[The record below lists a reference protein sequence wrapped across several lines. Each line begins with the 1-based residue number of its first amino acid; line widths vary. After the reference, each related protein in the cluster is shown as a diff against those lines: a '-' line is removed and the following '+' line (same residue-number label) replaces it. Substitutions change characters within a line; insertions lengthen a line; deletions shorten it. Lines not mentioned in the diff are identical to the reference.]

1 MKENINV
8 LDEINKGACMG
19 IDAISYII
27 DKVKDKKFKKL
38 LERQS
43 SEYKKISEDIN
54 EIYSKYNSD
63 DEPHETNKMEKTMTW
78 FGIEMRTMTDDS
90 DAKIS
95 ELLFNGTNM
104 GILEGRRILNDKKMD
119 KEVTCSIAHVTGGLL
134 YSKFLGLAFQP
145 YRTISNYPL
154 YEL

>member
-63 DEPHETNKMEKTMTW
+63 DEPHETNKMEKTMT
-78 FGIEMRTMTDDS
+78 DDS

-95 ELLFNGTNM
+95 ELLFKGTNM

-119 KEVTCSIAHVTGGLL
+119 KEVEEIVDTYVKVQEKNIEDLKKYL
-134 YSKFLGLAFQP
+134 
-145 YRTISNYPL
+145 
-154 YEL
+154 

>member
-119 KEVTCSIAHVTGGLL
+119 KEVEEIVDTYVKVQEKNIEDLTEYL
-134 YSKFLGLAFQP
+134 
-145 YRTISNYPL
+145 
-154 YEL
+154 

>member
-43 SEYKKISEDIN
+43 SDQQSIISILLSQKISEDIN

-95 ELLFNGTNM
+95 ELLFKGTNM

-119 KEVTCSIAHVTGGLL
+119 KEVEKIVDTYVKVQEKNIEDLKEYL
-134 YSKFLGLAFQP
+134 
-145 YRTISNYPL
+145 
-154 YEL
+154 

>member
-8 LDEINKGACMG
+8 LDEINKGVCMG

-63 DEPHETNKMEKTMTW
+63 AEPHETNKMEKTMTR

-95 ELLFNGTNM
+95 ELLFKGTNM

-119 KEVTCSIAHVTGGLL
+119 KEVKEIVDTYVKVQEKNIEDLKKYL
-134 YSKFLGLAFQP
+134 
-145 YRTISNYPL
+145 
-154 YEL
+154 

>member
-1 MKENINV
+1 MKDSLASI
-8 LDEINKGACMG
+8 K
-19 IDAISYII
+19 
-27 DKVKDKKFKKL
+27 
-38 LERQS
+38 R
-43 SEYKKISEDIN
+43 SEDIN

-119 KEVTCSIAHVTGGLL
+119 KEVEEIVDTYVKVQEKNIEDLKKYL
-134 YSKFLGLAFQP
+134 
-145 YRTISNYPL
+145 
-154 YEL
+154 